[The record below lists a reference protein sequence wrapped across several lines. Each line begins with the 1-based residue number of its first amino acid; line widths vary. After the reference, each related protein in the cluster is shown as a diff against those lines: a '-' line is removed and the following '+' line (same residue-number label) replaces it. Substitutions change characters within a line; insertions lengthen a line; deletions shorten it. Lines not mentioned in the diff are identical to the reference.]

1 MSLLDR
7 AQCRGLDTFFSIVC
21 NGMLEVSVH
30 TLKLCIAN
38 PCHTDTCE
46 GFIILHGALACIES
60 LTLLV
65 EIGCFWG
72 NINPICSGLCLHC
85 LKVPITHLFAGEI
98 CAPSW
103 SSYLGHNASHWAFGF
118 LTYHVSIPSLRLRG
132 ATLGSCEVISVFLLN
147 LRNDISFITD
157 SSRA

>member
-7 AQCRGLDTFFSIVC
+7 AQCRGLDAFFSIVC
-21 NGMLEVSVH
+21 NGMSEASVH
-30 TLKLCIAN
+30 MLKLCIAN

-65 EIGCFWG
+65 EIGCLGKYQPNLQWAVPALSKSP
-72 NINPICSGLCLHC
+72 NHASLC
-85 LKVPITHLFAGEI
+85 GGI

-103 SSYLGHNASHWAFGF
+103 SSYLGHNANH
-118 LTYHVSIPSLRLRG
+118 
-132 ATLGSCEVISVFLLN
+132 
-147 LRNDISFITD
+147 
-157 SSRA
+157 